1 MKNRD
6 KRSLVIASFPYKWRR
21 SFHAIDDLPKPG
33 DPAYDER
40 DVLRGYRSHGG
51 AVVGG
56 GLLGEQEGEGRD
68 RTTQYD
74 GYAVVREQSAH
85 HKRRGVVVKASPR
98 VKYIDVDV
106 VQKRVVRKFEP
117 AELALEL
124 DMPGEPLSHHEQRDG
139 GQELLRHCEGG
150 GFGRAGWHLGS
161 FLLPARRRRSTST
174 GKSGARRTSWR
185 EGVLKDADEPHL
197 PTRVLGVYWKA

>member
-1 MKNRD
+1 MDISRKKMKNRD
-6 KRSLVIASFPYKWRR
+6 KRGLVIASFQYKWRR

-124 DMPGEPLSHHEQRDG
+124 DMPSEPLSHHQQRDG

-150 GFGRAGWHLGS
+150 GFGRAGI
-161 FLLPARRRRSTST
+161 
-174 GKSGARRTSWR
+174 
-185 EGVLKDADEPHL
+185 
-197 PTRVLGVYWKA
+197 